1 MAYNIRIDAQNV
13 RTYTMKILTKTRRI
27 RFSEN
32 DILLME
38 SLKKYRVKPTTFL
51 REAFR
56 EKIHRDKPII
66 LEQENKRVN
75 KLICPF

>member
-1 MAYNIRIDAQNV
+1 MAR
-13 RTYTMKILTKTRRI
+13 ILTKTRRI

-38 SLKKYRVKPTTFL
+38 SLKKYRIRPTTFI

-56 EKIHRDKPII
+56 EKIHKDKPKI
-66 LEQENKRVN
+66 LEQEKQRLE
-75 KLICPF
+75 LIYIPF